1 MSGKVLQKNGV
12 KAQITQMPSH
22 RRQQLIMKILLLMI
36 VLATQMSYGMKR
48 DLLPLSKIDK

>member
-1 MSGKVLQKNGV
+1 MSVKVLHKNGV
-12 KAQITQMPSH
+12 KPQITQISSH
-22 RRQQLIMKILLLMI
+22 RRQHLIIKILLLFI